1 MGGGAGTKSIAA
13 MCKAVVFR
21 FVPTLIEIVALAS
34 VLARLFHPALGVVV
48 AATSVA
54 YTCYTI
60 YMTQVR
66 PPGNA
71 ATNTGAIGA
80 LLSRTRNCGSL
91 VPHILVPAR
100 STLD

>member
-1 MGGGAGTKSIAA
+1 MGGRAGTKSIAA

-34 VLARLFHPALGVVV
+34 VLARLFHPALGIVV
-48 AATSVA
+48 AVTSVA

-66 PPGNA
+66 PAGDAGNHHCRGWRTAGQNMKQRKPG
-71 ATNTGAIGA
+71 ATHDSA
-80 LLSRTRNCGSL
+80 
-91 VPHILVPAR
+91 
-100 STLD
+100 